1 MKTILKDKLNLFRAR
16 DYATK
21 LNGVSSFNV
30 SFLHDN
36 EFIWHRKMLK
46 EINKIDNDIKKI
58 FLIYL

>member
-1 MKTILKDKLNLFRAR
+1 MNISLKDKLNLFRAR

-36 EFIWHRKMLK
+36 
-46 EINKIDNDIKKI
+46 DIKKI
-58 FLIYL
+58 F